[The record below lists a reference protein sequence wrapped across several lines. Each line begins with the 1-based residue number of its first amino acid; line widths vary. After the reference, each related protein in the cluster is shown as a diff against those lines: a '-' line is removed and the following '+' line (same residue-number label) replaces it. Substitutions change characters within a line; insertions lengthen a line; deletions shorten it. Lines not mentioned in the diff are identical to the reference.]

1 MISQDAGSILA
12 SMVMHNSGE
21 PHTNAQ
27 TIMAEPELNDLR
39 SPSVHVCSV
48 AVDFATAHHRQT
60 QKLANQNR
68 QDATQESLLSAL
80 LLYTTI
86 VRAPVSFPYKRKRV
100 PRVVSKV
107 NPFTS
112 A

>member
-21 PHTNAQ
+21 PHTNAK

-60 QKLANQNR
+60 QKLANQKQTRCNTR
-68 QDATQESLLSAL
+68 KLVKRPSPVYYHCTCTREFSLQEEKSA
-80 LLYTTI
+80 
-86 VRAPVSFPYKRKRV
+86 ACS
-100 PRVVSKV
+100 
-107 NPFTS
+107 
-112 A
+112 